1 MKNLSYQTTFII
13 ILLFITTTYNTH
25 AQMTDAES
33 ILEKTSQLYKQWS
46 GMDIQFTTNIRS
58 EKSSVSES
66 FEGTMSMKADK
77 FVLTTPDMITW
88 FDGTTQWTYMPRTGE
103 VNINTPTGSDLQFLN
118 PMILLQGYQKDFNV
132 SYIGES
138 TSANAK
144 TAYDI
149 ALIPKKKDDIEKIE
163 IQIEKNTS
171 LPAKLVVT
179 MRNDIRNTIH
189 IKEVKKAE
197 HPDQTFVF
205 PENEYPD
212 TEIIDLR

>member
-1 MKNLSYQTTFII
+1 MKNLSYQTTFVIV
-13 ILLFITTTYNTH
+13 LLLITTYTAY
-25 AQMTDAES
+25 AQTADAQS
-33 ILEKTSQLYKQWS
+33 VLEKTLQLYKQWS

-58 EKSSVSES
+58 EKNGVSES

-77 FVLTTPDMITW
+77 FVLTTPDMMTW
-88 FDGTTQWTYMPRTGE
+88 FDGTTQWTYWSRTGE
-103 VNINTPTGSDLQFLN
+103 VNISPPTGSDLQFLN
-118 PMILLQGYQKDFNV
+118 PMILLQGYQRDFNV

-189 IKEVKKAE
+189 IKEVKEAE

-212 TEIIDLR
+212 VEIIDLR